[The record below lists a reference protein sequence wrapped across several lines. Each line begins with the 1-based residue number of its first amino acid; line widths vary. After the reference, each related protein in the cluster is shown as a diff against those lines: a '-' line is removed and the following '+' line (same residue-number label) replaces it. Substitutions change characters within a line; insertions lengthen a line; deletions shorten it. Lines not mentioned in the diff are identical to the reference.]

1 MKSKQAR
8 IKSIIRYIEA
18 LDEQNGQDACIKEI
32 LLMIVDEMEKGE

>member
-8 IKSIIRYIEA
+8 IKSIIKYIET
-18 LDEQNGQDACIKEI
+18 LDEQNTHDACIKEI